1 MHPAILI
8 CLPSPVTPAGLYVTG
23 LSQSHISLDVSDC
36 KRYLFTGV
44 WGAAS
49 AGSSQA
55 AAGMEVARGRLDSLP
70 VTSMRSSPSARWQV
84 LPPDWAVLSQ
94 WVHIANVK
102 SAHRKTLGSP
112 LKISKS
118 ELWSS
123 SLRCPH
129 TTFMTPEKV
138 NSFF

>member
-1 MHPAILI
+1 MHLAILI

-55 AAGMEVARGRLDSLP
+55 AAGVEVTGGHLDSFP
-70 VTSMRSSPSARWQV
+70 VTGMRTSPSARLQV

-94 WVHIANVK
+94 GVHITNVK
-102 SAHRKTLGSP
+102 SAHWGAP
-112 LKISKS
+112 
-118 ELWSS
+118 
-123 SLRCPH
+123 
-129 TTFMTPEKV
+129 
-138 NSFF
+138 